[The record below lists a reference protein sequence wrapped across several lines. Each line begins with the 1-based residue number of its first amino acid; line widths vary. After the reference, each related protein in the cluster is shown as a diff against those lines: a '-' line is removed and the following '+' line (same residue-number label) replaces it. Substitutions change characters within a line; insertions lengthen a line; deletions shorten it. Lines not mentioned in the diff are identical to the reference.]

1 MTALAAEQQGHDPV
15 EEEIRNLDHK
25 SKLKL
30 GIGEARA
37 MVERTIGDAQRW
49 ATYYQRKAKGA
60 PKVATK
66 RKEFGRAASSEAARL
81 RELVSQEPPR
91 MVDRRAPADHPLS
104 KASLATLAEDAI
116 KLAERIE
123 QVAKACNE
131 PAPGIRGRPSD
142 AWLLGFIWGM
152 AVGWL
157 ELTTA
162 KIAPR
167 AHFPRLLQAALARI
181 EPDCAPDLE
190 PLVKT
195 AIKRFAL
202 DQQQW
207 LRPGDDL
214 ARAPSQHFS
223 SRKSPKIS

>member
-1 MTALAAEQQGHDPV
+1 MTALTAEQQGPDLV
-15 EEEIRNLDHK
+15 EEEIHDLDHK
-25 SKLKL
+25 RKLKL
-30 GIGEARA
+30 DIGEARA
-37 MVERTIGDAQRW
+37 LVERTIGDAQRW

-81 RELVSQEPPR
+81 RELISESR
-91 MVDRRAPADHPLS
+91 RIVDRRAPADHPLS
-104 KASLATLAEDAI
+104 KAFLATLAEDAI
-116 KLAERIE
+116 ELAKRIDQIAE
-123 QVAKACNE
+123 ACNE
-131 PAPGIRGRPSD
+131 PAPGIQGRPSD
-142 AWLLGFIWGM
+142 TWLLGFIWGM

-181 EPDCAPDLE
+181 EPDCAPDWE

-214 ARAPSQHFS
+214 TRDSSQRFS
-223 SRKSPKIS
+223 SRKSQQIS